1 MIKVKKIGVWGF
13 QEVPYFLGKW
23 LQKLLI
29 SLLFLSINVYFH
41 DFFES
46 VNIISLTVSSFNN
59 GKLLKKSF
67 NVTIGADKF
76 KPISS

>member
-1 MIKVKKIGVWGF
+1 MIQVKKIGFWGF

-41 DFFES
+41 DFFDS

-59 GKLLKKSF
+59 GELLKKSF
-67 NVTIGADKF
+67 NVTIGVDKF